1 MTMRLGLAA
10 TALAVLASAAVIGQQ
25 STPSTTLP
33 SGAPG
38 QIAQPSSPGSS
49 SQVTSDST
57 ATIRGRVLR
66 ADNSRPLEGVRVR
79 TTSGALALTDADGR
93 YELKKVGPGNLEISA
108 SRSGFIEMYYGQRR
122 PRDPRRGTELTA
134 GQVMERVDFALP
146 RGAVIAGSVVDDTGA
161 PVELASVSLLRE
173 RFVNGERRLVDA
185 PSEFGSRDLTDDL
198 GQFRLYG
205 IAPGTYYLAA
215 SPAGFFDEGSRS
227 SIPVDATRM
236 TLFPGTRA
244 RDSARTMTVA
254 EGEQIDGLTVR
265 LLPTRLAAIRGTVG
279 TPASAPGSGRI
290 ILVKQAEVGLE
301 TTELWSYGPNG
312 SFPNGSFVVPSL
324 PPGRYVLVA
333 RADGYFGI
341 ERVTL
346 DGEDRVVSIA
356 MKAARALSGRVTFDG
371 GTSSGLTPGDVTLRA
386 QSTIVNSPGML
397 RPRGVVA
404 RDWTF
409 KIEGLE
415 GPSKLFIE
423 VPTGWGIKQVVRR
436 GADMTD
442 AVIDLSNDL
451 SDVEV
456 VLTRQLTTIVGVVRD
471 PSGQPTNAAA
481 LVVFADDPAKWP
493 VRDLDPRRSGGRYIR
508 RVTARDGRVSVS
520 GLPEG
525 SYVAVAIE
533 ALDAGDELDPGLLE
547 RLQSIG
553 TRFTLNEGETRALD
567 LKVTAL
573 P

>member
-1 MTMRLGLAA
+1 MTMRFGLAA
-10 TALAVLASAAVIGQQ
+10 TILAVLASVRVMGQQ
-25 STPSTTLP
+25 SPPSTPLA

-38 QIAQPSSPGSS
+38 QITQPLPSASPTP
-49 SQVTSDST
+49 VTSYST

-79 TTSGALALTDADGR
+79 TTSGALAFTDADGR
-93 YELKKVGPGNLEISA
+93 YELKKVGPGNLESSA

-134 GQVMERVDFALP
+134 GQVLERVDFALP
-146 RGAVIAGSVVDDTGA
+146 RGAVIAGSVVDDAGA

-173 RFVNGERRLVDA
+173 RFVNGERRLVDTA
-185 PSEFGSRDLTDDL
+185 SEIGSRDLTDDL

-205 IAPGTYYLAA
+205 IPSGTYYLAA
-215 SPAGFFDEGSRS
+215 SPADFFNEGTRS
-227 SIPVDATRM
+227 SIPIDATRM

-244 RDSARTMTVA
+244 RASARTLTVA
-254 EGEQIDGLTVR
+254 DGEEIDGLTVR

-279 TPASAPGSGRI
+279 MPASAPGSGRI

-312 SFPNGSFVVPSL
+312 SFPNGSFVLPSL

-356 MKAARALSGRVTFDG
+356 MKSARTLSGRVTFDG
-371 GTSSGLTPGDVTLRA
+371 GTSSGLTPGDVSLRA
-386 QSTIVNSPGML
+386 QSTIVNFLGML
-397 RPRGVVA
+397 APRGIVA
-404 RDWTF
+404 PDWTF
-409 KIEGLE
+409 KIEDLE
-415 GPSKLFIE
+415 GPSRLLIQ
-423 VPTGWGIKQVVRR
+423 VPTGWAVKHVVRG

-451 SDVEV
+451 TNVEV
-456 VLTRQLTTIVGVVRD
+456 VLTQRLTTIVGVVRD
-471 PSGQPTNAAA
+471 ASGQPTNAAA

-493 VRDLDPRRSGGRYIR
+493 IRDLDPRRSGGRYVR

-525 SYVAVAIE
+525 SYVAAAIE
-533 ALDAGDELDPGLLE
+533 TLDAGGELDHDMLE
-547 RLQSIG
+547 RLRSIG
-553 TRFTLNEGETRALD
+553 TRFTLHEGETHALD